1 MEPATLQALLPALT
15 IAALAFRSLMRSGPA
30 SALATAAAVG
40 ALAYL
45 LLARLSAGVQELAF
59 IAAAAVLA
67 AGLARPYVKGTK
79 DPHQRNLRWLLALAL
94 TLAFVLMLDGWVYG
108 GGPQ

>member
-1 MEPATLQALLPALT
+1 MEPLALQTLLPALT
-15 IAALAFRSLMRSGPA
+15 IAAAVFRSLTRSGPA

-45 LLARLSAGVQELAF
+45 LLARLSANVQEVAF

-67 AGLARPYVKGTK
+67 AGLARPYIKGA
-79 DPHQRNLRWLLALAL
+79 PNPQARNLRWLLALAL
-94 TLAFVLMLDGWVYG
+94 TLAFVLALDGWVYG
-108 GGPQ
+108 

>member
-1 MEPATLQALLPALT
+1 MEPSTLQALPPALT
-15 IAALAFRSLMRSGPA
+15 IAALAFRNPMRSGPA

-67 AGLARPYVKGTK
+67 AGLARPYVKGAA
-79 DPHQRNLRWLLALAL
+79 DPLARNLRWLLALVL
-94 TLAFVLMLDGWVYG
+94 TLAFVLALDGWVYA
-108 GGPQ
+108 

>member
-1 MEPATLQALLPALT
+1 MEPLALQTLLPALT
-15 IAALAFRSLMRSGPA
+15 IAAVVFHSLTRSGPA

-45 LLARLSAGVQELAF
+45 LLARLSANVQEVAF

-67 AGLARPYVKGTK
+67 AGLARPYIKGA
-79 DPHQRNLRWLLALAL
+79 PNPQARNLRWLLALVL
-94 TLAFVLMLDGWVYG
+94 TLAFVLALDGWVYG
-108 GGPQ
+108 